1 MKNLYPCK
9 NVTNERSYL
18 SSICVLWVD
27 VNIEFHSFRQ
37 TVFMNTII
45 PISNI
50 LMGFRRN
57 RYTRTSTT
65 FLLVIIETVSVHEY
79 FCAYLTFVWRTSLLQ
94 VMKIIKI
101 MEMHQHKQKI
111 ITKNIDDG
119 VTFDLILYLFLLI
132 FLFSS
137 FLSGWSATTEVEG
150 IAFNFKRLRFQFDIH
165 RRALKYF

>member
-1 MKNLYPCK
+1 M
-9 NVTNERSYL
+9 
-18 SSICVLWVD
+18 D

-94 VMKIIKI
+94 VIKI
-101 MEMHQHKQKI
+101 MSNILTQERNLYIKKQ
-111 ITKNIDDG
+111 NIDDG

-137 FLSGWSATTEVEG
+137 FLSCWAATTEVEG
-150 IAFNFKRLRFQFDIH
+150 IAFNFQRFRFQFDIH
-165 RRALKYF
+165 RRALKYFGN

>member
-1 MKNLYPCK
+1 MLEHSYHIIMYSFKNLYPCK
-9 NVTNERSYL
+9 NDANERFYL

-94 VMKIIKI
+94 VIKI
-101 MEMHQHKQKI
+101 MS
-111 ITKNIDDG
+111 NIL
-119 VTFDLILYLFLLI
+119 TQERNLCLLKT
-132 FLFSS
+132 LMM
-137 FLSGWSATTEVEG
+137 E
-150 IAFNFKRLRFQFDIH
+150 
-165 RRALKYF
+165 